1 MEFFSSSSSSSSGV
15 IFWRSIFQKPDFLW
29 QKITLLHYYGLDT
42 TYYYGKKYAVV
53 GDNSDGYEAKTASLA
68 YKPMK
73 QLGFSGSIGS
83 SFIHIHPHPYL
94 SAYLSVWMFVLPNDW
109 FIGWKVKDSMLR
121 NYVLKSLKCAEFISA
136 SENHFKKKF
145 WERTLKSFLR
155 YYLIDAV
162 FHTNTNVCIQVW
174 VD

>member
-1 MEFFSSSSSSSSGV
+1 MALAYQNLCYYVPILIHVTTYFFIRYDFSKVVYYLKKVKTILAFSFGGV

-83 SFIHIHPHPYL
+83 CFIHIHLHPCL
-94 SAYLSVWMFVLPNDW
+94 SICMFE
-109 FIGWKVKDSMLR
+109 
-121 NYVLKSLKCAEFISA
+121 C
-136 SENHFKKKF
+136 
-145 WERTLKSFLR
+145 
-155 YYLIDAV
+155 
-162 FHTNTNVCIQVW
+162 
-174 VD
+174 VDDCTVHMAIWLDIWIH

>member
-1 MEFFSSSSSSSSGV
+1 MTLANGLKYYNIVNHFRFFFSSSSSSSGV

-83 SFIHIHPHPYL
+83 SFIHIHLHPYL
-94 SAYLSVWMFVLPNDW
+94 YAYLSVWMFVYCLLAENQREHAQKSCTEYLNMCRIHIC
-109 FIGWKVKDSMLR
+109 FR
-121 NYVLKSLKCAEFISA
+121 KSLKKN
-136 SENHFKKKF
+136 SENIKIFF
-145 WERTLKSFLR
+145 R
-155 YYLIDAV
+155 YI
-162 FHTNTNVCIQVW
+162 
-174 VD
+174 

>member
-1 MEFFSSSSSSSSGV
+1 MVWNTNINHFRFFPSSSSSSSGV

-83 SFIHIHPHPYL
+83 CFIHIHLHPCL
-94 SAYLSVWMFVLPNDW
+94 SICMFVWVCGWLCCADGYMMGYLHSLNVSPLIAYRILCNND
-109 FIGWKVKDSMLR
+109 
-121 NYVLKSLKCAEFISA
+121 SA
-136 SENHFKKKF
+136 
-145 WERTLKSFLR
+145 
-155 YYLIDAV
+155 
-162 FHTNTNVCIQVW
+162 IQAH
-174 VD
+174 DHSPDYGCR